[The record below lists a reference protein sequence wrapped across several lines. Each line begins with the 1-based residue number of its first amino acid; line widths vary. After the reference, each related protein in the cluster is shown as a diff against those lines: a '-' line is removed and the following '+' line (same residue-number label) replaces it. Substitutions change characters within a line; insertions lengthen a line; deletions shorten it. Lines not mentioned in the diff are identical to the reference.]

1 MLSRWDA
8 GWYVEIA
15 RDGYH
20 YEPGTPS
27 NAAFSALSIINSSYA
42 RSPFLPENDYW
53 WLLTGIVLFNI
64 ALLVAL
70 GCFRS
75 ILAIDFDQETGI
87 SHHYLS
93 PDLSDYFLF
102 FLRLQ

>member
-1 MLSRWDA
+1 MSRSRA
-8 GWYVEIA
+8 MVITMNPERPAMPLFPLYPLLIRA
-15 RDGYH
+15 TH
-20 YEPGTPS
+20 
-27 NAAFSALSIINSSYA
+27 ALF
-42 RSPFLPENDYW
+42 FLPENDYW

-70 GCFRS
+70 GYFRS

>member
-1 MLSRWDA
+1 MSRSRA
-8 GWYVEIA
+8 MVITMNPERPA
-15 RDGYH
+15 
-20 YEPGTPS
+20 TPLFPLYPLLIR
-27 NAAFSALSIINSSYA
+27 ATHALF
-42 RSPFLPENDYW
+42 FLPENDYW

-70 GCFRS
+70 GYFRS

-87 SHHYLS
+87 SRHYLS
-93 PDLSDYFLF
+93 PDFSDYFLF